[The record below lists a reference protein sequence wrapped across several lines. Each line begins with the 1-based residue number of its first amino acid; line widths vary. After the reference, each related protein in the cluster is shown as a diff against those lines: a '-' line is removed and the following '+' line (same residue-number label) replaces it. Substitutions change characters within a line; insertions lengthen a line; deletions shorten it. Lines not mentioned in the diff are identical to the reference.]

1 MLAFLL
7 AAAPAPSPSPH
18 PGHKKKAVA
27 AHKAPVRKA
36 KPKPTAKPKAGFST
50 LPIIA
55 NVVSAPFCS
64 ALRNRIRPVIGAMIT
79 NDAIVASSRPM
90 FEDYLKYE
98 SNGPGNE
105 GLRDM
110 SLMHMENLV
119 TPLVTSLAS
128 IDQLLDDTNAFHYPP
143 RTADDKRLLAL
154 RDKLQAVEA
163 YQKASLDVISG
174 FVDSEQLAQL
184 QVAGNDVNAS
194 ITGGGP
200 GGPTSNGQT
209 PPTPNPALQED
220 PNVIPGLPQNPYTID
235 PATIPGL
242 SLGSNPIRH
251 VIEGLQWTQARAA
264 LQEVPATNAVLQGV
278 KLCSGHVA
286 APAPAGSPTPS
297 SSP

>member
-1 MLAFLL
+1 MARMKRVVTVAAVLAFLI
-7 AAAPAPSPSPH
+7 AAVPTPSPRPH
-18 PGHKKKAVA
+18 PAHKKAVV

-50 LPIIA
+50 IPIIA
-55 NVVSAPFCS
+55 SVVSAPFCS

-98 SNGPGNE
+98 SNGPGND

-128 IDQLLDDTNAFHYPP
+128 IDQLLNDTNAFHYPP

-184 QVAGNDVNAS
+184 QVAGNDINAS

-209 PPTPNPALQED
+209 PHCKRIRTSY
-220 PNVIPGLPQNPYTID
+220 PGCRRTRTRSIRPPFR
-235 PATIPGL
+235 GFRWV
-242 SLGSNPIRH
+242 PIRF
-251 VIEGLQWTQARAA
+251 VT
-264 LQEVPATNAVLQGV
+264 
-278 KLCSGHVA
+278 
-286 APAPAGSPTPS
+286 
-297 SSP
+297 